1 MMTGRRN
8 RTTRK
13 KAIARLFALHTNTKM
28 RLQFLE
34 PIVTVFTYKSLQAVF
49 NFPVAAEKHFILP
62 AGLFF
67 AMLSPT
73 EQITK
78 LVLGQTKQKR
88 RVKWCKRDA
97 SISF

>member
-62 AGLFF
+62 ADWIVFCHAF
-67 AMLSPT
+67 T
-73 EQITK
+73 H
-78 LVLGQTKQKR
+78 
-88 RVKWCKRDA
+88 
-97 SISF
+97 